1 MRTVFLV
8 EDEEAVRERV
18 RKLIPWEQLG
28 FRLAGEAGDGE
39 EALERIMQ
47 LKPDL
52 IISDIVM
59 PIMDGIELLQHVRR
73 AGLDS
78 QFVMLTC
85 MNEFEYARQALEYG
99 AFSYVL
105 KLSMTVEQMR
115 QLLLKV
121 RAKLDER
128 DSLQAQLAAGPFLRH
143 YGQLWERM
151 FGQDKQPAAPEAA
164 PQFQGKANRRVT
176 IVAALAGGEAERYA
190 RSVPRDENGDPLPLQ
205 AHAYVKAG
213 IATWFLWRE
222 AGREREPRDEAC
234 IAAWAAT
241 LPDAV
246 RTEAA
251 DAADLPR
258 QWRQA
263 LRKLDAVWYGEA
275 AGSAGIAVG
284 ASAGAAAAAAAPA
297 GRQTIAWPQERELF
311 QAFEEMKAG
320 EFRRQLAG
328 IWADMAQAAV
338 PSVQVKQ
345 TAERLLATFDRIV
358 GRTEPGPFDTDR
370 FRTHGELLAW
380 LQAEGERRLN
390 ETIEAHSRFTD
401 HPEINKIVHYIR
413 LHYHTDITL
422 ESMAKYAAMDK
433 HYLSGL
439 FRRKTGD
446 TLIHFVHKTRLEH
459 AARLLASTDL
469 SLGEIAERVGIAS
482 DNYLIKLFK
491 KGYDMTPAEYKRRC
505 AAGER

>member
-39 EALERIMQ
+39 EALERIVK

-121 RAKLDER
+121 RAKLDEH
-128 DSLQAQLAAGPFLRH
+128 DSLQAQLTTGPFMRY

-151 FGQDKQPAAPEAA
+151 FGQDKPAAPEAA
-164 PQFQGKANRRVT
+164 PQFPDKASRKVT
-176 IVAALAGGEAERYA
+176 IVAALTGGESERCA
-190 RSVPRDENGDPLPLQ
+190 RCAPRDDNGEPLPLQ
-205 AHAYVKAG
+205 AHAFAKAG
-213 IATWFLWRE
+213 VTTWFLWRE
-222 AGREREPRDEAC
+222 PGDGKRDEAA
-234 IAAWAAT
+234 IAAWAAS

-246 RTEAA
+246 LAEAA
-251 DAADLPR
+251 DPAGLLR
-258 QWRQA
+258 QWRLA
-263 LRKLDAVWYGEA
+263 LRKLDAVWYGDA
-275 AGSAGIAVG
+275 AGTAGDAG
-284 ASAGAAAAAAAPA
+284 GTAGGATASALAPA
-297 GRQTIAWPQERELF
+297 ARQTIAWPQERELF
-311 QAFEEMKAG
+311 QAYEEMKAG
-320 EFRRQLAG
+320 EFRRLLAG

-338 PSVQVKQ
+338 PGVHVKQ

-358 GRTEPGPFDTDR
+358 GRTEPSPFDPAR

-390 ETIEAHSRFTD
+390 ESIEAHARFTD
-401 HPEINKIVHYIR
+401 HPEINKIVQYIR

-469 SLGEIAERVGIAS
+469 SLGEIAERIGIAS

-491 KGYDMTPAEYKRRC
+491 KGYHMTPAEYKRRN
-505 AAGER
+505 AEGSGGER